1 MHDFMLAF
9 LAPLIICSMIIV
21 GFGLMVLVWA
31 IHSNRG
37 STAMIVLLRVVLLV
51 VVCLLIVPAFYFL

>member
-21 GFGLMVLVWA
+21 GLGSMVLVWA

-37 STAMIVLLRVVLLV
+37 NTAMIVFLRVVLLV